1 MGKCFH
7 YRRLLTD
14 CTENQGKMFGEG
26 DFGDLNSR
34 QIWQPPIY
42 ASRKFYRGAIKTSL
56 NRFQSFASN
65 FIRPG
70 NNDIMIATIFSLSLS
85 FLYIYLKPSLTRC
98 WHGTNGGK
106 DTCASRA
113 TCNARPI
120 FVAFAGLRG
129 GAGFFRFQ
137 GGRVSN
143 AVS

>member
-1 MGKCFH
+1 MQLLIIIPEDNFYIFFFMGKCFR

-98 WHGTNGGK
+98 
-106 DTCASRA
+106 
-113 TCNARPI
+113 
-120 FVAFAGLRG
+120 
-129 GAGFFRFQ
+129 
-137 GGRVSN
+137 
-143 AVS
+143 